1 MITAEWSTRG
11 AKSIINRFSQQDHW
25 KEIFDKSCDE
35 IGVDAIATDEVN
47 KNLNQTNV
55 GNVTGAL
62 RSSVKVVTDKRGEIT
77 VSSNHPAANAIEYG
91 HYFEEVDP
99 ESSTI
104 KQYAQLYGMKPFLL
118 ARAISRNGFYNEGR
132 FVFTKAARAT
142 RDAIA
147 EVLPKVAYRVAA
159 ERSGK

>member
-1 MITAEWSTRG
+1 MIKLTWDVDG

-77 VSSNHPAANAIEYG
+77 VSSNHPAAEAIEFG
-91 HYFEEVDP
+91 RYFENVDP

-132 FVFTKAARAT
+132 FVFTRAASAT
-142 RDAIA
+142 RNKLA
-147 EVLPKVAYRVAA
+147 EVLPKVAYRGAA

>member
-25 KEIFDKSCDE
+25 REIFDQACDE
-35 IGVDAIATDEVN
+35 IGVDGIATDEVYN
-47 KNLNQTNV
+47 NLNQTNV

-77 VSSNHPAANAIEYG
+77 VSSNHPAAEAIEFG
-91 HYFEEVDP
+91 RYFENVDP